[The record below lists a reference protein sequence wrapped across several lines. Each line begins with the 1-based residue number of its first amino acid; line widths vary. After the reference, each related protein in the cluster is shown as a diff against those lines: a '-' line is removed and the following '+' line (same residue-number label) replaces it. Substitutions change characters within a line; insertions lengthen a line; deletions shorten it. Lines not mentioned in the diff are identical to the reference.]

1 MPEFDAAD
9 LDDCQISTML
19 TTSMATIKQYVK
31 FQGLICRSRYKPAVK
46 ISTWV
51 YQFCGPGYMDNVII
65 VTTKWDIL
73 ADDAVSDNLDRYENW
88 TRDAALEPLVSHGA
102 PTLHHGLVQDASG
115 WRKISLRNQRDKSTK
130 HARAMIF
137 DHYATSSNVVLQ
149 FYHEID
155 QGHSVE

>member
-1 MPEFDAAD
+1 
-9 LDDCQISTML
+9 
-19 TTSMATIKQYVK
+19 
-31 FQGLICRSRYKPAVK
+31 
-46 ISTWV
+46 
-51 YQFCGPGYMDNVII
+51 MDNVII

-155 QGHSVE
+155 QGHSVEAPWAKKISWNEAFITSSTKQSVKLFI